1 MAHIRIKVQFKET
14 YMPKPVERE
23 CVNMTREQIIEMYD
37 LDGPDI
43 EWYRFVGDTE
53 DIYNY

>member
-1 MAHIRIKVQFKET
+1 MASTKIKVQFKET
-14 YMPKPVERE
+14 YMQHSVERE
-23 CVNMTREQIIEMYD
+23 CVNMTREQIIKMYG

>member
-1 MAHIRIKVQFKET
+1 MADIKIKVQYKVT
-14 YMPKPVERE
+14 YMPKPVEKE
-23 CVNMTREQIIEMYD
+23 CINMTREQIIEMYD
-37 LDGPDI
+37 LDGTDI